1 MNPALRGAGKIT
13 AVFFSPDGELAA
25 VASAFPLLINP
36 RARAVYGGATL
47 RYRVGLY
54 RRGEAAPFA
63 TFDALRLP
71 VNDVAFHPTRPA
83 IAIGAGSY
91 DGGYLFEGDLVI
103 WNWAD
108 GRSRRPCLHVPE
120 VVRCRYLDD
129 AGQLEAWV
137 RPWDESWDEDDD
149 RAAPAADTLLRIR
162 IDDSDAAWRAGE
174 PAALDLDETT
184 AMVDATPPDDGL
196 AVTRLADWS
205 GLPDL
210 GLRGAIWDLAWL
222 DADTLGAT
230 HDACLLDRYDRNGE
244 LLSRHEGGGRGSE
257 ILAAAAVTV
266 HALAPPDPADIFRR
280 DSRLYVLRD
289 GQLAAARD
297 CTGGAYTFSVDA
309 DGRLL
314 GRQDRVGS
322 RARGAA
328 DILLDPAL
336 AREQRLDVGHYDC
349 FNHYIGINGAPCLF
363 ALQGTP
369 PGSHEGKYLCI
380 VHPDGRIE
388 RLWPVLKPDR
398 TPASHAMECR
408 GAYVDDALGAGV
420 VIAGKH
426 YSPTVDGAYRGFI
439 YRKSLARGQE
449 RWRHATPASASAI
462 VLADGLVTAAFLDG
476 SLILID
482 ARTGDLRLSAKV
494 RLDGIATVIYAM
506 AARDGILAIGTLDG
520 RIALARLA
528 DLPARTGADGN
539 LDLA

>member
-257 ILAAAAVTV
+257 ILPAAAVTV
-266 HALAPPDPADIFRR
+266 HALAPPIRP
-280 DSRLYVLRD
+280 
-289 GQLAAARD
+289 
-297 CTGGAYTFSVDA
+297 TFSGA
-309 DGRLL
+309 IPACTCCATGNWR
-314 GRQDRVGS
+314 RRATTPAAHTHS
-322 RARGAA
+322 RSTPMAACWAAKTASAVARGAA

-476 SLILID
+476 SLMLID

>member
-54 RRGEAAPFA
+54 RRGETAPFA

-137 RPWDESWDEDDD
+137 RPWDESWDENDD

-196 AVTRLADWS
+196 AVTRLADWL

-230 HDACLLDRYDRNGE
+230 HDACLLDRYDRNGK

-257 ILAAAAVTV
+257 ILPAAAVTV
-266 HALAPPDPADIFRR
+266 HALAPPRSGRHFPARFPPVR
-280 DSRLYVLRD
+280 
-289 GQLAAARD
+289 AARRAV
-297 CTGGAYTFSVDA
+297 GSGA
-309 DGRLL
+309 RLRRRRIHIL
-314 GRQDRVGS
+314 GRRRWPPAGPPGPRRQS
-322 RARGAA
+322 RARRRRH
-328 DILLDPAL
+328 PA
-336 AREQRLDVGHYDC
+336 
-349 FNHYIGINGAPCLF
+349 
-363 ALQGTP
+363 
-369 PGSHEGKYLCI
+369 GS
-380 VHPDGRIE
+380 
-388 RLWPVLKPDR
+388 
-398 TPASHAMECR
+398 
-408 GAYVDDALGAGV
+408 GAGPRTA
-420 VIAGKH
+420 AGRRPLRLLQPLH
-426 YSPTVDGAYRGFI
+426 RHQRRPLPVRAARHPA
-439 YRKSLARGQE
+439 RLARGQVPVH
-449 RWRHATPASASAI
+449 RP
-462 VLADGLVTAAFLDG
+462 
-476 SLILID
+476 
-482 ARTGDLRLSAKV
+482 
-494 RLDGIATVIYAM
+494 
-506 AARDGILAIGTLDG
+506 
-520 RIALARLA
+520 
-528 DLPARTGADGN
+528 P
-539 LDLA
+539 